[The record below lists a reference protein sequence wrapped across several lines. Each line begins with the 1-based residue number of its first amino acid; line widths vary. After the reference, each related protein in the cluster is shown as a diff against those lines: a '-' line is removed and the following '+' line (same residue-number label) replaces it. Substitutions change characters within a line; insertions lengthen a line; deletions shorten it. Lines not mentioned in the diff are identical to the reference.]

1 MNKRA
6 MLTLLS
12 LSLIWGCSFIFIKV
26 GIESFSPLELALLR
40 TLLGSIV
47 IFAVVHAKKL
57 PSPHSFGVWWKLAV
71 AAAISNTI
79 PYILFAYGETHISAI
94 LAGLLNA
101 MTPLITFPVAIAAG
115 IEHSSSRRILGLVL
129 GFIGVL
135 IVVGI
140 GGNIASE
147 SLLGSGACLL
157 AAAFYGVGFVFVR
170 KTITMTDETRLGLAG
185 GQLLMATL
193 EAFVVLPLFWHGAQA
208 VNPRS
213 IVAVL
218 LLGVMG
224 TGFAYVL
231 SYSLIHRVGALGA
244 SLAPLIMPIFSTVA
258 GVLVLQE
265 RLIWYQPI
273 GAALILVGAWF
284 VQRTPKFL
292 ALE

>member
-1 MNKRA
+1 
-6 MLTLLS
+6 
-12 LSLIWGCSFIFIKV
+12 
-26 GIESFSPLELALLR
+26 
-40 TLLGSIV
+40 
-47 IFAVVHAKKL
+47 
-57 PSPHSFGVWWKLAV
+57 
-71 AAAISNTI
+71 
-79 PYILFAYGETHISAI
+79 
-94 LAGLLNA
+94 
-101 MTPLITFPVAIAAG
+101 
-115 IEHSSSRRILGLVL
+115 
-129 GFIGVL
+129 
-135 IVVGI
+135 
-140 GGNIASE
+140 
-147 SLLGSGACLL
+147 
-157 AAAFYGVGFVFVR
+157 
-170 KTITMTDETRLGLAG
+170 
-185 GQLLMATL
+185 MATL